1 MPGSDSE
8 DNIIAAVI
16 VGFILV
22 VSIFFIFRKTSASE
36 RYTMPPLRS
45 ERVADVLGRVEEVFH
60 LKGIPQSENVPEMA
74 VGFGVGPGI
83 LGNMR
88 NPTEGIYLGP
98 NTGIF

>member
-1 MPGSDSE
+1 MPKSSE
-8 DNIIAAVI
+8 SSNIIAAVI
-16 VGFILV
+16 IGFILIM
-22 VSIFFIFRKTSASE
+22 SIFFIFRKKNE
-36 RYTMPPLRS
+36 GYTIPPPRT
-45 ERVADVLGRVEEVFH
+45 ERVANVLGRIEEVFH

>member
-1 MPGSDSE
+1 MPKSDSE
-8 DNIIAAVI
+8 GNIIAAVI
-16 VGFILV
+16 VGFILI
-22 VSIFFIFRKTSASE
+22 VSIFFIFRKTSE
-36 RYTMPPLRS
+36 KYTIPPSRT

-60 LKGIPQSENVPEMA
+60 LKGIPQSENIPEMA